1 MNPQRSYLQERIA
14 HRRRRAIVGLA
25 VAAALAAAGL
35 WTLGSA
41 ERTVPDRLLAA
52 ASTR

>member
-14 HRRRRAIVGLA
+14 HRRRRAIAGLA

-41 ERTVPDRLLAA
+41 ERAAPEHLVAA
-52 ASTR
+52 ASAR